1 MRTRL
6 TFAFL
11 TVVGI
16 AVTMAAQDLEPAATP
31 QLETLMAAKES
42 PGLFLA
48 IPAAPSNLTATATSS
63 TTIRLN
69 WTDNSNDENE
79 FRVEQK
85 SGASFVDIGAAGA
98 NSTQINVSGFSAG
111 QTGTFRIRARNA
123 SGNSPYSNEASATTS
138 GGACT
143 PNSTTACML
152 NNRFRVTMRFR
163 NGFDDNNADSNASVK
178 SVTGF
183 SNPNFETAFFYFN
196 SDSNIEIMVKILDQG
211 NVNQA
216 GQPTIAV
223 LFGSATP
230 LRIELTI
237 FDTLRGS
244 TRTYTS
250 TFGSQTG
257 GTDFTAFLK

>member
-6 TFAFL
+6 TFVFL
-11 TVVGI
+11 TLVFI
-16 AVTMAAQDLEPAATP
+16 AVTMTAQHVERATAE
-31 QLETLMAAKES
+31 QLETLHAATES
-42 PGLFLA
+42 PLLFLA
-48 IPAAPSNLTATATSS
+48 IPAAPTSLLATATSS
-63 TTIRLN
+63 SVIRLT

-85 SGASFVDIGAAGA
+85 VAESFVDIGAASA

-123 SGNSPYSNEASATTS
+123 SGNSAYSNEAAATTP

-163 NGFDDNNADSNASVK
+163 NGFDDNNVDTDANVK

-196 SDSNIEIMVKILDQG
+196 SESNIEMMVKILDQG
-211 NVNQA
+211 NVNGT

-230 LRIELTI
+230 LRAELTI
-237 FDTLRGS
+237 VDTLRGP
-244 TRTYTS
+244 TRTYSS
-250 TFGSQTG
+250 TFNSQAG
-257 GTDFTAFLK
+257 QTDFTAFLK